1 MAMSLPSRKPR
12 SREPEFGTRVED
24 CAAGYMELEG
34 AVKDAECEIVE
45 VKNGISSE
53 RGCCNLFDPEKG
65 AAAFQCGT
73 CEYVRK

>member
-1 MAMSLPSRKPR
+1 
-12 SREPEFGTRVED
+12 
-24 CAAGYMELEG
+24 MELEG